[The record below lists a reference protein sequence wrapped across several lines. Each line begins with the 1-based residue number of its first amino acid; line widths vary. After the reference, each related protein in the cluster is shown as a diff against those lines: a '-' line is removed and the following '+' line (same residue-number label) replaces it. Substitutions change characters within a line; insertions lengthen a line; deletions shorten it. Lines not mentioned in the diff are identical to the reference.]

1 MLKSGT
7 WNSQMTGSDDKLEI
21 RKRRLMYRSTYT
33 GTKETDIILSRFAE
47 SHIASFDD
55 RQVELFEHML
65 TAGDPEIMAWVV
77 RRKPVPSEFDNE
89 ISRMLVNF
97 KFDPAAE

>member
-1 MLKSGT
+1 MTASD
-7 WNSQMTGSDDKLEI
+7 NSLEI

-47 SHIASFDD
+47 RNLPTFDE
-55 RQVELFEHML
+55 RQVGLFEHML

-77 RRKPVPSEFDNE
+77 RGKPIPPEFDNDV
-89 ISRMLVNF
+89 SRMLVRFNYVA
-97 KFDPAAE
+97 AAE

>member
-1 MLKSGT
+1 
-7 WNSQMTGSDDKLEI
+7 MTDGDDALEL

-47 SHIASFDD
+47 QNLPSFDL

-77 RRKPVPSEFDNE
+77 RGKPVPPEFDNE
-89 ISRMLVNF
+89 ISRMLVR
-97 KFDPAAE
+97 FDFAPVTE

>member
-1 MLKSGT
+1 
-7 WNSQMTGSDDKLEI
+7 MTESEDALEI

-47 SHIASFDD
+47 RSLPTFNE

-77 RRKPVPSEFDNE
+77 RGKPVPSEFDNE
-89 ISRMLVNF
+89 VSRMLVRF
-97 KFDPAAE
+97 KFVPAAG